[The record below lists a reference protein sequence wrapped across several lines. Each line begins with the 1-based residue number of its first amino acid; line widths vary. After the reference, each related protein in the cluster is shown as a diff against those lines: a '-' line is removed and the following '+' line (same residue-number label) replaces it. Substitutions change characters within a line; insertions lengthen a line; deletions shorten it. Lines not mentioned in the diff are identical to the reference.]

1 MNPPPT
7 TPKASFMSLIHTVEP
22 HHIEPFHYL
31 AAVALAPSDWVPWNH
46 TEARARAEAGTDS
59 AAQAQP
65 G

>member
-1 MNPPPT
+1 
-7 TPKASFMSLIHTVEP
+7 MSLIHTVEP